1 MMQRR
6 ALLLSTLA
14 FVAAAALG
22 PPALAAPDFKSLT
35 PLLIDLPGFD
45 GEKAAGMTMDV
56 GSGPMTTVSRQ
67 YKRGAAHVGV
77 TVVMGEAAKGALA
90 PVQMKLS
97 METADGHMKTTE
109 IAGFKALETYHDASK
124 SGNVLIAVA
133 DATLFSL
140 EYRGLSE
147 DEAVGLAQKFDL
159 KALAAAK

>member
-56 GSGPMTTVSRQ
+56 G
-67 YKRGAAHVGV
+67 
-77 TVVMGEAAKGALA
+77 
-90 PVQMKLS
+90 
-97 METADGHMKTTE
+97 
-109 IAGFKALETYHDASK
+109 
-124 SGNVLIAVA
+124 
-133 DATLFSL
+133 
-140 EYRGLSE
+140 
-147 DEAVGLAQKFDL
+147 
-159 KALAAAK
+159 